1 MEHKSKFI
9 IAITLLLAANAYS
22 QELKQCLAVTDDAA
36 RLACY
41 DSASGYAGST
51 SPAANGN
58 SAMVTKT
65 IATKAIVSKAVEPTM
80 LAAPIEQPAGAQ
92 AFSDSTLLKAQKA
105 YDQVVADSALMLI
118 TKIQTTSQRKTY
130 YFTDS
135 GRVFKKMSDR
145 SANISVDDRV
155 KLDGGMLGSRFLI
168 SQNGVRVKVK
178 EID

>member
-1 MEHKSKFI
+1 MEHKSQLV
-9 IAITLLLAANAYS
+9 IAIAMLLAVNGHA
-22 QELKQCLAVTDDAA
+22 QELTQCLAVTDDAK

-41 DSASGYAGST
+41 DNVSGYVEGAIPATIAG
-51 SPAANGN
+51 
-58 SAMVTKT
+58 SAMVTKS
-65 IATKAIVSKAVEPTM
+65 IATKAAEPAMPAVAIEP
-80 LAAPIEQPAGAQ
+80 PVGEQAY
-92 AFSDSTLLKAQKA
+92 SDSTLVKAQKA
-105 YDQVVADSALMLI
+105 YNQVVADSVVMLI

-145 SANISVDDRV
+145 SANIRVDDKV
-155 KLDGGMLGSRFLI
+155 KLDGGLLGSKFLI

>member
-1 MEHKSKFI
+1 MEHKSQLV
-9 IAITLLLAANAYS
+9 IAIAMLLAVNGHA
-22 QELKQCLAVTDDAA
+22 QELTQCLAVTDDVK

-41 DSASGYAGST
+41 DNVSGYVEGAI
-51 SPAANGN
+51 PAAIAGR
-58 SAMVTKT
+58 AMVSES
-65 IATKAIVSKAVEPTM
+65 IATKAAEPAVLAVAIEP
-80 LAAPIEQPAGAQ
+80 PVGAQ
-92 AFSDSTLLKAQKA
+92 AYSDSTLVKAQKA
-105 YDQVVADSALMLI
+105 YNQVVADSVVMLI

-145 SANISVDDRV
+145 SANIRVDDKV
-155 KLDGGMLGSRFLI
+155 KLDGGLLGSKFLI